1 MKNYL
6 DRYLAGEAPLHPESL
21 DLPTDE
27 ELDAAE
33 AEFDRIM
40 AERESQAVI
49 EDKPRARIV
58 RLWPWAAAASV
69 LLLIGVGAML
79 LTNDLK
85 PQEEIVAKIQENQL
99 RDSVQKQE
107 PIPVI
112 PLETADTVKKIK
124 EKYRM
129 PQPPKHYM
137 AKAET
142 GVGSQETGVR
152 RQETGVRSQ
161 ETEVIDE
168 QEFAE
173 IAFAEEKRRL
183 EMEMMAQMSGS
194 LEADFKAMTDEI
206 RSRGERMTQHV
217 EMAMSNKE

>member
-107 PIPVI
+107 PVPVI

-129 PQPPKHYM
+129 PRPPKHYM

-142 GVGSQETGVR
+142 EETMP
-152 RQETGVRSQ
+152 EPELTDP
-161 ETEVIDE
+161 TEL
-168 QEFAE
+168 AE
-173 IAFAEEKRRL
+173 IAFDEEKRRL

-217 EMAMSNKE
+217 EMAMSNEE

>member
-21 DLPTDE
+21 DLPSDE

-69 LLLIGVGAML
+69 LLLIGVGTML

-129 PQPPKHYM
+129 PRPPKHYM

-142 GVGSQETGVR
+142 EETMQEPELTDP
-152 RQETGVRSQ
+152 
-161 ETEVIDE
+161 TEL
-168 QEFAE
+168 AE

-217 EMAMSNKE
+217 EMAMSNEE

>member
-40 AERESQAVI
+40 AERESQTVI
-49 EDKPRARIV
+49 EDKPRTRIV

-79 LTNDLK
+79 LTDDLK
-85 PQEEIVAKIQENQL
+85 PQEKIVAKIQENQL

-107 PIPVI
+107 PVPVI

-142 GVGSQETGVR
+142 EETMQEPELTDP
-152 RQETGVRSQ
+152 
-161 ETEVIDE
+161 TEL
-168 QEFAE
+168 AE
-173 IAFAEEKRRL
+173 IAFDEEKRRL

-194 LEADFKAMTDEI
+194 LEADFKAMTEEI

-217 EMAMSNKE
+217 EMAMSNEE

>member
-49 EDKPRARIV
+49 EDKPRGRVV

-107 PIPVI
+107 PVPVI

-129 PQPPKHYM
+129 PRPPKHYM

-142 GVGSQETGVR
+142 EETMQEPELTDP
-152 RQETGVRSQ
+152 
-161 ETEVIDE
+161 TEL
-168 QEFAE
+168 AE

-217 EMAMSNKE
+217 EMAMSNEE

>member
-58 RLWPWAAAASV
+58 RLWPWAAAASL

-79 LTNDLK
+79 LTNALK

-107 PIPVI
+107 PVPVI

-129 PQPPKHYM
+129 PRPPKHYM

-142 GVGSQETGVR
+142 EETMQEPELTDP
-152 RQETGVRSQ
+152 
-161 ETEVIDE
+161 TEL
-168 QEFAE
+168 AE

-206 RSRGERMTQHV
+206 RRRGERMTQHV
-217 EMAMSNKE
+217 EMAMSNEE

>member
-21 DLPTDE
+21 DLPSDE

-69 LLLIGVGAML
+69 LLLIGVGAIL

-85 PQEEIVAKIQENQL
+85 PQEKIVAKIQENQL

-107 PIPVI
+107 PVPVI

-129 PQPPKHYM
+129 PRPPKHYM

-142 GVGSQETGVR
+142 EETMQEPELTDP
-152 RQETGVRSQ
+152 
-161 ETEVIDE
+161 TEL
-168 QEFAE
+168 AE

-194 LEADFKAMTDEI
+194 LEADFKAMTEEI

-217 EMAMSNKE
+217 EMAMSNEE